1 MKLKSKNVEIEN
13 MLKVNRRNNANSAGC
28 NNSTKLLVPRNG
40 RKKLNIYN

>member
-28 NNSTKLLVPRNG
+28 NDGVTL
-40 RKKLNIYN
+40 

>member
-28 NNSTKLLVPRNG
+28 NNSSIVNISRNNNKFG
-40 RKKLNIYN
+40 I